1 MVVMGV
7 VVFVVGDVS
16 VTVVGVVAVSDLFGA
31 RITNFSSRERVTAKI
46 TKMIKEMQMIV
57 IRRQSR
63 GLCRSLFPV
72 LLSKYTGFL
81 CIVSFTRILT

>member
-57 IRRQSR
+57 IRRHYSQYYFQST
-63 GLCRSLFPV
+63 P
-72 LLSKYTGFL
+72 GFYA
-81 CIVSFTRILT
+81 